1 MIVLLST
8 LFVTLR
14 FSINTRSENC
24 FFGLFVFLFGF
35 FAKCSSV
42 RVLEENGAFL
52 VTFIEHKSG
61 G

>member
-14 FSINTRSENC
+14 FSINTISENC
-24 FFGLFVFLFGF
+24 FFGLLVFLLES

-42 RVLEENGAFL
+42 PVLEENGAFL
-52 VTFIEHKSG
+52 VTFI
-61 G
+61 